1 MNKGKLYIVATPIGN
16 LSDMTYRS
24 VEILNSVAFIL
35 AEDTRVSSKLMAH
48 YKINPPLISYRDQNH
63 ERMIVKILEKLD
75 MGLSLAL
82 ISDAGTPTI
91 SDPGFKLV
99 RELKQKGYEVLPIP
113 GADAVTSSLSA
124 SGLPTDR
131 YVFLG
136 FLPKSD
142 SKISSILKEYGQLDA
157 TLVFY
162 ESPNRLGDLLNQ
174 ILNVLGDR
182 TVCIANDITKMYEK
196 IETDKVSKLLE
207 NSLLVKHP
215 KGEFVVLI
223 GKE

>member
-16 LSDMTYRS
+16 LSDMTFRA
-24 VEILNSVAFIL
+24 VEVLNSVAFIL

-48 YKINPPLISYRDQNH
+48 YKINPLLISYRDQNH
-63 ERMIVKILEKLD
+63 ERMITKILEKLD

-99 RELKQKGYEVLPIP
+99 RVLKQKGYEVYPIP

-136 FLPKSD
+136 FLPKSV
-142 SKISSILKEYGQLDA
+142 SKISNILKEYGQLDA

-162 ESPNRLGDLLNQ
+162 ESPNRLEDLLKQ

-196 IETDKVSKLLE
+196 IETDSVSNLLK
-207 NSLLVKHP
+207 NSTLVKNP
-215 KGEFVVLI
+215 KGEFVVLV

>member
-16 LSDMTYRS
+16 LSDMTYRA

-63 ERMIVKILEKLD
+63 DRIILKILEKLD

-99 RELKQKGYEVLPIP
+99 RELKQKGYDVIPIP

-142 SKISSILKEYGQLDA
+142 SKISTILKEYGQLDA

-162 ESPNRLGDLLNQ
+162 ESPNRLEELLKQ

-182 TVCIANDITKMYEK
+182 TVCVANDITKMYEK
-196 IETDKVSKLLE
+196 IETDRVSKLLE
-207 NSLLVKHP
+207 SSHLIKHP
-215 KGEFVVLI
+215 KGEFVVLV